1 MVRAK
6 AWNSSLECV
15 TVVRLAC
22 SPRPDM
28 PTSLTQ
34 PPNPLHSPVRA
45 GMQGFAQGTADPVAA
60 CEHYLA
66 RIAQHNPALNA
77 YLWVDAPRSLA
88 MARDSQ
94 QRWAQGRP
102 LSPWDGLP
110 IAIKDNVDV
119 QGWPCS
125 AGTAAD
131 RERRPH
137 ADAAVVQH
145 LRSLGLVVLGK
156 LNMHEGALGAT
167 NANPTYGDC
176 INPWRAGF
184 TPGGSSGGSAAAV
197 RAQLCAAAIGTD
209 TMGSVRVP
217 ASYCG
222 VTAYKPSAD
231 RVSNQG
237 VVPLCHMLDTV
248 GWLTASVADAQALA
262 ASLWTSAQG
271 SPIVLEASPSMAT
284 VSATATA
291 PATASASAS
300 ASTRPLRVGRLVQA
314 DQVALDPVVAQAYAQ
329 LCEQLTQAGVQ
340 WVDVDV
346 PLWQPTA
353 LRQAG
358 LLLSERDGAAYWTD
372 RLGTDL
378 PGLSEGFA
386 RMLRYPERA
395 GAAKLAQAQAL
406 LDTVRADAARVFG
419 AVDLL
424 LMPTTPQT
432 AFHHDAPVPVNQA
445 DFTALANVWGAPA
458 LAFPLRTG
466 DLPASAQL
474 LAAPGQDE
482 ALWAQVSGLS
492 LDRFAPPPD
501 EDFP

>member
-1 MVRAK
+1 MPD
-6 AWNSSLECV
+6 L
-15 TVVRLAC
+15 THPLA
-22 SPRPDM
+22 
-28 PTSLTQ
+28 
-34 PPNPLHSPVRA
+34 HPVLFW
-45 GMQGFAQGTADPVAA
+45 MQQFAQGGMGPLAA

-77 YLWVDAPRSLA
+77 FVSVDAPRSLA
-88 MARDSQ
+88 LARASQ
-94 QRWAQGRP
+94 QRWDQGQP

-131 RERRPH
+131 RNRHPST
-137 ADAAVVQH
+137 DAPVVQQ
-145 LRSLGLVVLGK
+145 LRALGMVVLGK

-167 NANPTYGDC
+167 NRNSTFGDC

-231 RVSNQG
+231 LVSNVG

-262 ASLWTSAQG
+262 SSLWSHGQAVPSAH
-271 SPIVLEASPSMAT
+271 EASSS
-284 VSATATA
+284 SATATA
-291 PATASASAS
+291 TATASA
-300 ASTRPLRVGRLVQA
+300 RPLRLGRLVQA
-314 DQVALDPVVAQAYAQ
+314 AHVALDPVVAQAYAQ
-329 LCEQLTQAGVQ
+329 LCEQLTQDGVV
-340 WVDVDV
+340 WVDIDV
-346 PLWQPTA
+346 PLWQATA
-353 LRQAG
+353 MRQAG
-358 LLLSERDGAAYWTD
+358 LLLSERDAAVHWTTHLGA
-372 RLGTDL
+372 DL
-378 PGLSEGFA
+378 TGLSDGFA

-406 LDTVRADAARVFG
+406 LDTVRADAARVF
-419 AVDLL
+419 AHVDLL

-474 LAAPGQDE
+474 LAAPGQDS
-482 ALWAQVSGLS
+482 ALLAKTHALN

-501 EDFP
+501 EDYP

>member
-1 MVRAK
+1 M
-6 AWNSSLECV
+6 
-15 TVVRLAC
+15 
-22 SPRPDM
+22 PD
-28 PTSLTQ
+28 LT
-34 PPNPLHSPVRA
+34 NPHAHPVLFW
-45 GMQGFAQGTADPVAA
+45 MQQFAQGGMGPMAA
-60 CEHYLA
+60 CGHYLA

-88 MARDSQ
+88 MARESQ
-94 QRWAQGRP
+94 QRWAQGQP

-131 RERRPH
+131 GERRPS
-137 ADAAVVQH
+137 ADAVVVQH

-222 VTAYKPSAD
+222 VTAYKPSAG
-231 RVSNQG
+231 RVPNQG

-262 ASLWTSAQG
+262 ASLWPSAQD
-271 SPIVLEASPSMAT
+271 SPIVLEASTSMAT
-284 VSATATA
+284 VTAT
-291 PATASASAS
+291 ASAS

-314 DQVALDPVVAQAYAQ
+314 DQVSLDPVVAQAYAQ

-358 LLLSERDGAAYWTD
+358 LLLSERDGASYWTD

-378 PGLSEGFA
+378 PGLSDGFA

-432 AFHHDAPVPVNQA
+432 AFHHNDPVPVNQA

-474 LAAPGQDE
+474 LAAPGQDDV
-482 ALWAQVSGLS
+482 LLVQVSGLS

>member
-1 MVRAK
+1 M
-6 AWNSSLECV
+6 
-15 TVVRLAC
+15 
-22 SPRPDM
+22 PD
-28 PTSLTQ
+28 LTH
-34 PPNPLHSPVRA
+34 PHAHPVLFW
-45 GMQGFAQGTADPVAA
+45 MQQFAQGGLGPLAA

-77 YLWVDAPRSLA
+77 FVSVDAPRSLA
-88 MARDSQ
+88 LARASQ
-94 QRWAQGRP
+94 QRWDQGQP

-131 RERRPH
+131 KDRHPTT
-137 ADAAVVQH
+137 DAPVVQQ
-145 LRSLGLVVLGK
+145 LRALGMVVLGK

-167 NANPTYGDC
+167 NHNPTFGDC

-231 RVSNQG
+231 LVSNGG

-248 GWLTASVADAQALA
+248 GWLTQSVADAQALA
-262 ASLWTSAQG
+262 SSLWPMGQTLLSAHE
-271 SPIVLEASPSMAT
+271 SLPSPSL
-284 VSATATA
+284 ATATA
-291 PATASASAS
+291 SASASAS
-300 ASTRPLRVGRLVQA
+300 ASTRPLRLGRLVQA
-314 DQVALDPVVAQAYAQ
+314 AGVDLAPEVAQAYAQ
-329 LCEQLTQAGVQ
+329 LCEQLTRDGVV

-358 LLLSERDGAAYWTD
+358 LLLSERDAAAHWTAHLGA
-372 RLGTDL
+372 DL

-395 GAAKLAQAQAL
+395 GAAKLAQAQTL
-406 LDTVRADAARVFG
+406 LDTVRADAARVF
-419 AVDLL
+419 AHVDLL

-432 AFHHDAPVPVNQA
+432 AFHHDTPVPVNQA
-445 DFTALANVWGAPA
+445 YFTALANVWGAPA

-474 LAAPGQDE
+474 LAASGQDE
-482 ALWAQVSGLS
+482 ALLAKARGLN
-492 LDRFAPPPD
+492 LDRFAPPPAQGWD
-501 EDFP
+501 

>member
-1 MVRAK
+1 MPD
-6 AWNSSLECV
+6 L
-15 TVVRLAC
+15 THPLA
-22 SPRPDM
+22 
-28 PTSLTQ
+28 
-34 PPNPLHSPVRA
+34 HPVLFW
-45 GMQGFAQGTADPVAA
+45 MQQFAQGGMGPLAA

-77 YLWVDAPRSLA
+77 FVSVDAPRSLA
-88 MARDSQ
+88 LARASQ
-94 QRWAQGRP
+94 QRWDQGQP

-131 RERRPH
+131 RNRHPST
-137 ADAAVVQH
+137 DAPVVQQ
-145 LRSLGLVVLGK
+145 LRALGMVVLGK

-222 VTAYKPSAD
+222 VSAFKPSAG
-231 RVSNQG
+231 RVPNKG

-262 ASLWTSAQG
+262 SSLWSHGQAVPSAH
-271 SPIVLEASPSMAT
+271 EASSS
-284 VSATATA
+284 SATATA
-291 PATASASAS
+291 TATASA
-300 ASTRPLRVGRLVQA
+300 RPLRLGRLVQA
-314 DQVALDPVVAQAYAQ
+314 AHVALDPVVAQAYAQ
-329 LCEQLTQAGVQ
+329 LCEQLTQDGVV
-340 WVDVDV
+340 WVDIDV
-346 PLWQPTA
+346 PLWQATA
-353 LRQAG
+353 MRQAG
-358 LLLSERDGAAYWTD
+358 LLLSERDAAVHWTTHLGA
-372 RLGTDL
+372 DL
-378 PGLSEGFA
+378 TGLSDGFA

-406 LDTVRADAARVFG
+406 LDTVRADAARVF
-419 AVDLL
+419 AHVDLL

-474 LAAPGQDE
+474 LAAPGQDS
-482 ALWAQVSGLS
+482 ALLAKTHALN

-501 EDFP
+501 EDYP

>member
-1 MVRAK
+1 MAPWYAPRWDSAC
-6 AWNSSLECV
+6 LEWP
-15 TVVRLAC
+15 TVVRLPC
-22 SPRPDM
+22 HRRPDM
-28 PTSLTQ
+28 PTPLTH
-34 PPNPLHSPVRA
+34 PTNPLHSPVRA
-45 GMQGFAQGTADPVAA
+45 WMQGFAQGTADPVAA

-125 AGTAAD
+125 AGTQAD

-176 INPWRAGF
+176 QNPWRAGF

-222 VTAYKPSAD
+222 VTAYKPSAG

-248 GWLTASVADAQALA
+248 GWLTASVVDAQALA
-262 ASLWTSAQG
+262 ASLWPSAQD
-271 SPIVLEASPSMAT
+271 SPIVLEASTSMAT
-284 VSATATA
+284 VTAT
-291 PATASASAS
+291 AS

-358 LLLSERDGAAYWTD
+358 LLLSERDGASYWTD

-378 PGLSEGFA
+378 PGLSDGFA

-419 AVDLL
+419 EVDLL

-432 AFHHDAPVPVNQA
+432 AFHHNDPVPVNQA

-466 DLPASAQL
+466 DLPASAQW
-474 LAAPGQDE
+474 LAAPGQDDV
-482 ALWAQVSGLS
+482 LLAQVSGLN

>member
-1 MVRAK
+1 M
-6 AWNSSLECV
+6 
-15 TVVRLAC
+15 
-22 SPRPDM
+22 PD
-28 PTSLTQ
+28 LTH
-34 PPNPLHSPVRA
+34 PHAHPVLFW
-45 GMQGFAQGTADPVAA
+45 MQQFAQGGLGPLAA

-77 YLWVDAPRSLA
+77 FVSVDAPRSLA
-88 MARDSQ
+88 LARASQ
-94 QRWAQGRP
+94 QRWDQGQP

-131 RERRPH
+131 KDRHPTT
-137 ADAAVVQH
+137 DAPVVQQ
-145 LRSLGLVVLGK
+145 LRALGMVVLGK

-167 NANPTYGDC
+167 NRNPTFGDC

-231 RVSNQG
+231 LVSNVG

-248 GWLTASVADAQALA
+248 GWLTASVADVQALA
-262 ASLWTSAQG
+262 SSMWPSGGPLQMAHGSSLSASSSLGIGA
-271 SPIVLEASPSMAT
+271 
-284 VSATATA
+284 ATATA
-291 PATASASAS
+291 TATATAAAAAAATASASAS
-300 ASTRPLRVGRLVQA
+300 ASAPASERPLRLGRLMQA
-314 DQVALDPVVAQAYAQ
+314 AQVALDPAVAQAYKD
-329 LCEQLTQAGVQ
+329 LCEQLTQDGVL

-346 PLWQPTA
+346 PLWQATA
-353 LRQAG
+353 MRQAG
-358 LLLSERDGAAYWTD
+358 LLCSERDATAYWTAH
-372 RLGTDL
+372 LGADL
-378 PGLSEGFA
+378 PGLSDGFA

-395 GAAKLAQAQAL
+395 GVAKLAQAQAT
-406 LDTVRADAARVFG
+406 LDTVRADAARVF
-419 AVDLL
+419 AHVDLL

-474 LAAPGQDE
+474 LAAPGQDS
-482 ALWAQVSGLS
+482 ALLTQTHALN

-501 EDFP
+501 EDYP

>member
-1 MVRAK
+1 
-6 AWNSSLECV
+6 
-15 TVVRLAC
+15 
-22 SPRPDM
+22 
-28 PTSLTQ
+28 
-34 PPNPLHSPVRA
+34 
-45 GMQGFAQGTADPVAA
+45 MQRFSQGTADPVAA

-125 AGTAAD
+125 AGTQAD

-137 ADAAVVQH
+137 ADALVVQH

-222 VTAYKPSAD
+222 VTAFKPSAG

-248 GWLTASVADAQALA
+248 GWLTACVADAQALA
-262 ASLWTSAQG
+262 SSLWSHGPAV
-271 SPIVLEASPSMAT
+271 PLAHEASS
-284 VSATATA
+284 SRATATA
-291 PATASASAS
+291 AV
-300 ASTRPLRVGRLVQA
+300 RPLRVGRLVQA
-314 DQVALDPVVAQAYAQ
+314 DQVSLDPVVAQAYAQ

-346 PLWQPTA
+346 PLWQPTT

-372 RLGTDL
+372 RLGADL

-482 ALWAQVSGLS
+482 ALWAQVSGLN

-501 EDFP
+501 EEFP

>member
-1 MVRAK
+1 M
-6 AWNSSLECV
+6 
-15 TVVRLAC
+15 
-22 SPRPDM
+22 PD
-28 PTSLTQ
+28 LT
-34 PPNPLHSPVRA
+34 NPHAHPVLFW
-45 GMQGFAQGTADPVAA
+45 MQQFAQGGMGPMAA
-60 CEHYLA
+60 CGHYLA

-88 MARDSQ
+88 QARESQ
-94 QRWAQGRP
+94 QRWDQGQP

-110 IAIKDNVDV
+110 IAIKDNIDV

-137 ADAAVVQH
+137 ADAAVVQQ
-145 LRSLGLVVLGK
+145 LRALGMVVLGK

-167 NANPTYGDC
+167 NHNPTFGDC

-231 RVSNQG
+231 LVSNGG

-248 GWLTASVADAQALA
+248 GWLTQSVADAQALA
-262 ASLWTSAQG
+262 SSLWPMCQTLLSAHE
-271 SPIVLEASPSMAT
+271 SLPSPSLAT
-284 VSATATA
+284 
-291 PATASASAS
+291 ATASASAS
-300 ASTRPLRVGRLVQA
+300 ASTRPLRLGRLVQA
-314 DQVALDPVVAQAYAQ
+314 AGVDLAPEVAQAYAQ
-329 LCEQLTQAGVQ
+329 LCEQLTRDGVV

-358 LLLSERDGAAYWTD
+358 LLLSERDAAAHWTAHLGA
-372 RLGTDL
+372 DL

-395 GAAKLAQAQAL
+395 GAAKMDQAQTL
-406 LDTVRADAARVFG
+406 LDTVRADAARVFDP
-419 AVDLL
+419 VDLL

-474 LAAPGQDE
+474 VAAPGRDS
-482 ALWAQVSGLS
+482 ALLASTRALN
-492 LDRFAPPPD
+492 LDRFAPPL
-501 EDFP
+501 EKDFP

>member
-1 MVRAK
+1 MPD
-6 AWNSSLECV
+6 L
-15 TVVRLAC
+15 THPLA
-22 SPRPDM
+22 
-28 PTSLTQ
+28 
-34 PPNPLHSPVRA
+34 HPVLFW
-45 GMQGFAQGTADPVAA
+45 MQQFAQGGMGPLAA

-77 YLWVDAPRSLA
+77 FVSVDAPRSLA
-88 MARDSQ
+88 LARASQ
-94 QRWAQGRP
+94 QRWDQGQP

-131 RERRPH
+131 RNRHPST
-137 ADAAVVQH
+137 DAPVVQQ
-145 LRSLGLVVLGK
+145 LRALGMVVLGK

-222 VTAYKPSAD
+222 VSAFKPSAG
-231 RVSNQG
+231 RVPNKG

-262 ASLWTSAQG
+262 SSLWSHGQAVPSAH
-271 SPIVLEASPSMAT
+271 EASSS
-284 VSATATA
+284 SATATA
-291 PATASASAS
+291 TATASA
-300 ASTRPLRVGRLVQA
+300 RPLRVGRLVQA
-314 DQVALDPVVAQAYAQ
+314 AHVALDPVVAQAYAQ
-329 LCEQLTQAGVQ
+329 LCEQLTQDGVV
-340 WVDVDV
+340 WVDIDV
-346 PLWQPTA
+346 PLWQATA
-353 LRQAG
+353 MRQAG
-358 LLLSERDGAAYWTD
+358 LLLSERDAAVHWTTHLGA
-372 RLGTDL
+372 DL
-378 PGLSEGFA
+378 TGLSDGFA

-474 LAAPGQDE
+474 LAAPGQDS
-482 ALWAQVSGLS
+482 ALLTQTRALN

>member
-1 MVRAK
+1 
-6 AWNSSLECV
+6 
-15 TVVRLAC
+15 
-22 SPRPDM
+22 
-28 PTSLTQ
+28 
-34 PPNPLHSPVRA
+34 
-45 GMQGFAQGTADPVAA
+45 
-60 CEHYLA
+60 
-66 RIAQHNPALNA
+66 
-77 YLWVDAPRSLA
+77 
-88 MARDSQ
+88 
-94 QRWAQGRP
+94 
-102 LSPWDGLP
+102 
-110 IAIKDNVDV
+110 V

-125 AGTAAD
+125 AGTQAD
-131 RERRPH
+131 RERRPS

-176 INPWRAGF
+176 QNPWRAGF

-262 ASLWTSAQG
+262 ASLWPSAQG
-271 SPIVLEASPSMAT
+271 SSTVLEASPSMVT
-284 VSATATA
+284 VTAAAAAAAAATATA
-291 PATASASAS
+291 TATAMAMAMAMAMASASAS
-300 ASTRPLRVGRLVQA
+300 ASASDRPLRVGRLVQA

-358 LLLSERDGAAYWTD
+358 LLLSERDGASYWTD

-432 AFHHDAPVPVNQA
+432 AFHHDVPVPVNQA

-466 DLPASAQL
+466 DLPASGQL

-482 ALWAQVSGLS
+482 ALWVQVSGLS

>member
-1 MVRAK
+1 M
-6 AWNSSLECV
+6 
-15 TVVRLAC
+15 
-22 SPRPDM
+22 PD
-28 PTSLTQ
+28 LTH
-34 PPNPLHSPVRA
+34 PHDHPVLFW
-45 GMQGFAQGTADPVAA
+45 MQQFAQGGMGPLAA

-77 YLWVDAPRSLA
+77 FVSVDAPLSLA
-88 MARDSQ
+88 LARASQ
-94 QRWAQGRP
+94 QRWDQGQP

-131 RERRPH
+131 RNRRPTT
-137 ADAAVVQH
+137 DAPVVQQ
-145 LRSLGLVVLGK
+145 LRALGMVVLGK

-167 NANPTYGDC
+167 NRNPTFGDC

-222 VTAYKPSAD
+222 VTAYKPSAGL
-231 RVSNQG
+231 VSNVG

-262 ASLWTSAQG
+262 DSLWPSAQG
-271 SPIVLEASPSMAT
+271 SPIVLEASTSMAT
-284 VSATATA
+284 VSATAT
-291 PATASASAS
+291 

-346 PLWQPTA
+346 PLWQATA
-353 LRQAG
+353 MRQAG
-358 LLLSERDGAAYWTD
+358 LLLSERDAAAYWTAH
-372 RLGTDL
+372 LGEDL
-378 PGLSEGFA
+378 TGLSEGFA

-395 GAAKLAQAQAL
+395 GAAKLAQAQTL
-406 LDTVRADAARVFG
+406 LDTVRADAARVF
-419 AVDLL
+419 AHVDLL

-432 AFHHDAPVPVNQA
+432 AFHHDTSVPVNQA

-474 LAAPGQDE
+474 LAAPGQDS
-482 ALWAQVSGLS
+482 ALLTQTRALN

>member
-1 MVRAK
+1 MAVKRPTLDQLQEVAYSLGIHLSEEQAENYNTLLQGNFDAYDIIDALPDYVPEVK
-6 AWNSSLECV
+6 YPRTPGTFPAPADNKYGAWYVKSTIKGAASGKLAGK
-15 TVVRLAC
+15 TVVL
-22 SPRPDM
+22 
-28 PTSLTQ
+28 
-34 PPNPLHSPVRA
+34 
-45 GMQGFAQGTADPVAA
+45 
-60 CEHYLA
+60 
-66 RIAQHNPALNA
+66 
-77 YLWVDAPRSLA
+77 
-88 MARDSQ
+88 
-94 QRWAQGRP
+94 
-102 LSPWDGLP
+102 
-110 IAIKDNVDV
+110 KDNVCV
-119 QGWPCS
+119 
-125 AGTAAD
+125 AGVPMMNGASTL
-131 RERRPH
+131 EGYMPNI
-137 ADAAVVQH
+137 DATVVTR
-145 LRSLGLVVLGK
+145 LLD
-156 LNMHEGALGAT
+156 AGAT
-167 NANPTYGDC
+167 VVGKSVCEYFCFSGGSHTSSTGPVHNPHKHGYS
-176 INPWRAGF
+176 A
-184 TPGGSSGGSAAAV
+184 GGSSSGSAA
-197 RAQLCAAAIGTD
+197 LLAAGEVDLAIGGD
-209 TMGSVRVP
+209 QGGSIRMP

-222 VTAYKPSAD
+222 VTAYKPSAG

-262 ASLWTSAQG
+262 SSLWSHGQAVPSAH
-271 SPIVLEASPSMAT
+271 EASSS
-284 VSATATA
+284 SATATA
-291 PATASASAS
+291 TASA
-300 ASTRPLRVGRLVQA
+300 RPLRVGRLVQA

-329 LCEQLTQAGVQ
+329 LCEQLTQDGVV

-378 PGLSEGFA
+378 PGLSDGFA

-432 AFHHDAPVPVNQA
+432 AFHHNDPVPVNQA

-466 DLPASAQL
+466 DLPASAQW
-474 LAAPGQDE
+474 LAAPGQDDV
-482 ALWAQVSGLS
+482 LLAQVSGLN

>member
-1 MVRAK
+1 MAPWYAPRWDSAC
-6 AWNSSLECV
+6 LEWP
-15 TVVRLAC
+15 TVVRLPC
-22 SPRPDM
+22 HRRPDM
-28 PTSLTQ
+28 PTPLTY
-34 PPNPLHSPVRA
+34 PTNPLHSPVRA
-45 GMQGFAQGTADPVAA
+45 WLQGFAQGTADPVAA

-66 RIAQHNPALNA
+66 RIAQHNPALHA

-88 MARDSQ
+88 MARESQ

-125 AGTAAD
+125 AGTEAD
-131 RERRPH
+131 RERRPS

-176 INPWRAGF
+176 HNPWRAGF

-222 VTAYKPSAD
+222 VTAFKPSAG
-231 RVSNQG
+231 RVSNVG

-262 ASLWTSAQG
+262 SSLWSHGQAVPSAH
-271 SPIVLEASPSMAT
+271 EASSS
-284 VSATATA
+284 SATATA
-291 PATASASAS
+291 TATASA
-300 ASTRPLRVGRLVQA
+300 RPLRVGRLVQA
-314 DQVALDPVVAQAYAQ
+314 DQVSLDPVVAQAYAQ

-378 PGLSEGFA
+378 PGLSDGFA

-406 LDTVRADAARVFG
+406 LDTVRADAAQVFG

-432 AFHHDAPVPVNQA
+432 AFHHNDPVPVNQA

-482 ALWAQVSGLS
+482 ALLAQVSGLN

>member
-1 MVRAK
+1 MVRAN
-6 AWNSSLECV
+6 AWNSSLECA
-15 TVVRLAC
+15 TVVRLAR

-28 PTSLTQ
+28 PTSLTH
-34 PPNPLHSPVRA
+34 PTHPLHSPVRA
-45 GMQGFAQGTADPVAA
+45 WMQRFSQGTADPVAA

-125 AGTAAD
+125 AGTQAD

-137 ADAAVVQH
+137 ADALVVQH

-222 VTAYKPSAD
+222 VTAFKPSAG

-248 GWLTASVADAQALA
+248 GWLTACVADAQALA
-262 ASLWTSAQG
+262 SSLWSHGPAV
-271 SPIVLEASPSMAT
+271 PLAHEASS
-284 VSATATA
+284 SRATATA
-291 PATASASAS
+291 AV
-300 ASTRPLRVGRLVQA
+300 RPLRVGRLVQA
-314 DQVALDPVVAQAYAQ
+314 DQVSLDPVVAQAYAQ

-346 PLWQPTA
+346 PLWQPTT

-372 RLGTDL
+372 RLGADL

-482 ALWAQVSGLS
+482 ALWAQVSGLN

-501 EDFP
+501 EEFP

>member
-1 MVRAK
+1 
-6 AWNSSLECV
+6 
-15 TVVRLAC
+15 
-22 SPRPDM
+22 
-28 PTSLTQ
+28 
-34 PPNPLHSPVRA
+34 
-45 GMQGFAQGTADPVAA
+45 
-60 CEHYLA
+60 
-66 RIAQHNPALNA
+66 
-77 YLWVDAPRSLA
+77 
-88 MARDSQ
+88 
-94 QRWAQGRP
+94 
-102 LSPWDGLP
+102 
-110 IAIKDNVDV
+110 
-119 QGWPCS
+119 
-125 AGTAAD
+125 
-131 RERRPH
+131 
-137 ADAAVVQH
+137 VVQQ
-145 LRSLGLVVLGK
+145 LRALGMVVLGK

-167 NANPTYGDC
+167 NHNPTFGDC

-231 RVSNQG
+231 LVSNGG

-248 GWLTASVADAQALA
+248 GWLTQSVADAQALA
-262 ASLWTSAQG
+262 SSLWPMGQTLLSAHE
-271 SPIVLEASPSMAT
+271 SLPSPSLAT
-284 VSATATA
+284 
-291 PATASASAS
+291 ATASASAS
-300 ASTRPLRVGRLVQA
+300 ASTRPLRLGRLVQA
-314 DQVALDPVVAQAYAQ
+314 AGVDLAPEVAQAYAQ
-329 LCEQLTQAGVQ
+329 LCEQLTRDGVV

-358 LLLSERDGAAYWTD
+358 LLLSERDAAAHWTAPLGAE
-372 RLGTDL
+372 L

-395 GAAKLAQAQAL
+395 GAAKMDQAQTL
-406 LDTVRADAARVFG
+406 LNTVRADAARVFDP
-419 AVDLL
+419 VDLL

-474 LAAPGQDE
+474 VAAPGRDS
-482 ALWAQVSGLS
+482 ALLASTRALN
-492 LDRFAPPPD
+492 LDRFVPPPD

>member
-1 MVRAK
+1 M
-6 AWNSSLECV
+6 
-15 TVVRLAC
+15 
-22 SPRPDM
+22 PD
-28 PTSLTQ
+28 LT
-34 PPNPLHSPVRA
+34 NPHAHPVLFW
-45 GMQGFAQGTADPVAA
+45 MQQFAQGGMGPMAA
-60 CEHYLA
+60 CGHYLA

-88 MARDSQ
+88 LARESQ
-94 QRWAQGRP
+94 QRWAQGQP

-131 RERRPH
+131 RDRLPTT
-137 ADAAVVQH
+137 DAPVVQQ
-145 LRSLGLVVLGK
+145 LWALGMVVLGK

-167 NANPTYGDC
+167 NRNSTFGDC

-231 RVSNQG
+231 LVSNVG

-262 ASLWTSAQG
+262 SSLWSHGQAVPSAH
-271 SPIVLEASPSMAT
+271 EASSS
-284 VSATATA
+284 SATATA
-291 PATASASAS
+291 TATASA
-300 ASTRPLRVGRLVQA
+300 RPLRLGRLVQA
-314 DQVALDPVVAQAYAQ
+314 AHVALDPVVAQAYAQ
-329 LCEQLTQAGVQ
+329 LCEQLTQDGVV
-340 WVDVDV
+340 WVDIDV
-346 PLWQPTA
+346 PLWQATA
-353 LRQAG
+353 MRQAG
-358 LLLSERDGAAYWTD
+358 LLLSERDAAVHWTTHLGA
-372 RLGTDL
+372 DL
-378 PGLSEGFA
+378 TGLSDGFA

-474 LAAPGQDE
+474 LAAPGQDS
-482 ALWAQVSGLS
+482 ALLAKTHALN

-501 EDFP
+501 EDYP

>member
-28 PTSLTQ
+28 PTSLTH
-34 PPNPLHSPVRA
+34 PTNPLHSPVRA
-45 GMQGFAQGTADPVAA
+45 WMQGFAQGTADPVAA

-131 RERRPH
+131 GERRPS
-137 ADAAVVQH
+137 ADAVVVQH

-176 INPWRAGF
+176 QNPWRAGF

-222 VTAYKPSAD
+222 VTAYKPSAG
-231 RVSNQG
+231 RVPKQG

-262 ASLWTSAQG
+262 ASLWPSAQD
-271 SPIVLEASPSMAT
+271 SPIVLEASTSMAT
-284 VSATATA
+284 V
-291 PATASASAS
+291 TASASAS

-314 DQVALDPVVAQAYAQ
+314 DQVSLDPVVAQAYAQ

-378 PGLSEGFA
+378 PGLSDGFA

-406 LDTVRADAARVFG
+406 LDKVRADAARVFG

-474 LAAPGQDE
+474 LAAPGQDDV
-482 ALWAQVSGLS
+482 LLAQVSGLN

>member
-1 MVRAK
+1 MAPWYAPRWDSAC
-6 AWNSSLECV
+6 LEWP
-15 TVVRLAC
+15 TVVRLPC
-22 SPRPDM
+22 HRRPDM
-28 PTSLTQ
+28 PTPLTY
-34 PPNPLHSPVRA
+34 PTNPLHSPVRA
-45 GMQGFAQGTADPVAA
+45 WLQGFAQGTADPVAA

-66 RIAQHNPALNA
+66 RIAQHNPALHA

-88 MARDSQ
+88 MARESQ

-125 AGTAAD
+125 AGTQAD
-131 RERRPH
+131 RERRPS

-176 INPWRAGF
+176 HNPWRAGF

-222 VTAYKPSAD
+222 VTAFKPSAD
-231 RVSNQG
+231 RVSNVG

-262 ASLWTSAQG
+262 SSLWSHGQAVPSAH
-271 SPIVLEASPSMAT
+271 EASSS
-284 VSATATA
+284 SATATA
-291 PATASASAS
+291 TATATASA
-300 ASTRPLRVGRLVQA
+300 RPLRVGRLVQA
-314 DQVALDPVVAQAYAQ
+314 DQVSLDPVVAQAYAQ
-329 LCEQLTQAGVQ
+329 LCEQLTQDGVV

-378 PGLSEGFA
+378 PGLSDGFA

-432 AFHHDAPVPVNQA
+432 AFHHNDPVPVNQA

-466 DLPASAQL
+466 DLPASAQW
-474 LAAPGQDE
+474 LAAPGQDDV
-482 ALWAQVSGLS
+482 LLAQVSGLN

>member
-1 MVRAK
+1 MVRAQVGQR
-6 AWNSSLECV
+6 LPRMC
-15 TVVRLAC
+15 TVVRLAR

-28 PTSLTQ
+28 PTSVTH
-34 PPNPLHSPVRA
+34 PTNPLHSPVCA
-45 GMQGFAQGTADPVAA
+45 WMQGFAQGTADPVAA

-125 AGTAAD
+125 AGTQAD
-131 RERRPH
+131 RERRPSS
-137 ADAAVVQH
+137 DAAVVQH

-176 INPWRAGF
+176 QNPWRAGF

-222 VTAYKPSAD
+222 VTAYKPSAG

-262 ASLWTSAQG
+262 ASLWPSAQD
-271 SPIVLEASPSMAT
+271 SPTDFEASPSPSMAT
-284 VSATATA
+284 VTAAATATA
-291 PATASASAS
+291 SA
-300 ASTRPLRVGRLVQA
+300 RPLRVGRLVQA

-406 LDTVRADAARVFG
+406 LDTVRADAARVF
-419 AVDLL
+419 ATVDLL

-432 AFHHDAPVPVNQA
+432 AFHHNDPVPVNQA

-482 ALWAQVSGLS
+482 TLWAQVSGLN

>member
-1 MVRAK
+1 MSDLSTPHA
-6 AWNSSLECV
+6 
-15 TVVRLAC
+15 
-22 SPRPDM
+22 
-28 PTSLTQ
+28 
-34 PPNPLHSPVRA
+34 HPVLFWMR
-45 GMQGFAQGTADPVAA
+45 QFAQGGMGPMAA
-60 CEHYLA
+60 CGHYLA

-88 MARDSQ
+88 MARESQ
-94 QRWAQGRP
+94 QRWAQGQP

-222 VTAYKPSAD
+222 VTAYKPSAG

-262 ASLWTSAQG
+262 GSLWPSGLPLLPAHE
-271 SPIVLEASPSMAT
+271 SSPSP
-284 VSATATA
+284 SLATATA
-291 PATASASAS
+291 SA
-300 ASTRPLRVGRLVQA
+300 RPLRLGRLLQA
-314 DQVALDPVVAQAYAQ
+314 THVALDPAVAQAYTD
-329 LCEQLTQAGVQ
+329 LCEQLTQAGVV
-340 WVDVDV
+340 WVDVDA
-346 PLWQPTA
+346 PLWQATTM
-353 LRQAG
+353 RQAG
-358 LLLSERDGAAYWTD
+358 LLFSERDAAAYWTD
-372 RLGTDL
+372 RLGADL

-386 RMLRYPERA
+386 RMLHYPERA
-395 GAAKLAQAQAL
+395 GAAKLTQAQATL
-406 LDTVRADAARVFG
+406 EAVRADAARVF
-419 AVDLL
+419 ANVDLL

-432 AFHHDAPVPVNQA
+432 AFHHDDPVPVNQA

-474 LAAPGQDE
+474 LAAPGRDE
-482 ALWAQVSGLS
+482 ALLDKARGLN
-492 LDRFAPPPD
+492 LDRFAPPPVQGWD
-501 EDFP
+501 

>member
-1 MVRAK
+1 MPD
-6 AWNSSLECV
+6 L
-15 TVVRLAC
+15 THPLA
-22 SPRPDM
+22 
-28 PTSLTQ
+28 
-34 PPNPLHSPVRA
+34 HPVLFW
-45 GMQGFAQGTADPVAA
+45 MQQFAQGGMGPLAA

-77 YLWVDAPRSLA
+77 YLWVDATRSLA
-88 MARDSQ
+88 LARESQ
-94 QRWAQGRP
+94 QRWAQGQP

-131 RERRPH
+131 RERRPS
-137 ADAAVVQH
+137 ADAVVVQH

-167 NANPTYGDC
+167 NRNPTFGDC

-231 RVSNQG
+231 LVSNVG

-262 ASLWTSAQG
+262 SSLWPMGQPLLLAHESL
-271 SPIVLEASPSMAT
+271 PSPSLT
-284 VSATATA
+284 T
-291 PATASASAS
+291 ATASASAS
-300 ASTRPLRVGRLVQA
+300 ASASERPLRLGRLVQA
-314 DQVALDPVVAQAYAQ
+314 AHVALDPVVAQAYAQ
-329 LCEQLTQAGVQ
+329 LCEQLTQDGVV
-340 WVDVDV
+340 WVDIDV
-346 PLWQPTA
+346 PLWQATA
-353 LRQAG
+353 MRQAG
-358 LLLSERDGAAYWTD
+358 LLLSERDAAVHWTTHLGA
-372 RLGTDL
+372 DL
-378 PGLSEGFA
+378 TGLSDGFA

-432 AFHHDAPVPVNQA
+432 AFHHDTPVPVNQA

-474 LAAPGQDE
+474 LAAPGQDS
-482 ALWAQVSGLS
+482 ALLTQTRALN

-501 EDFP
+501 EDYP

>member
-1 MVRAK
+1 MPD
-6 AWNSSLECV
+6 L
-15 TVVRLAC
+15 THPLA
-22 SPRPDM
+22 
-28 PTSLTQ
+28 
-34 PPNPLHSPVRA
+34 HPVLFW
-45 GMQGFAQGTADPVAA
+45 MQQFAQGGMGPLAA

-77 YLWVDAPRSLA
+77 FVSVDAPRSLA
-88 MARDSQ
+88 LARASQ
-94 QRWAQGRP
+94 QRWDQGQP

-131 RERRPH
+131 RERRPS
-137 ADAAVVQH
+137 ADAVVVQH

-167 NANPTYGDC
+167 NRNSTFGDC

-231 RVSNQG
+231 LVSNVG

-262 ASLWTSAQG
+262 SSLWSHGQAVPSAH
-271 SPIVLEASPSMAT
+271 EASSS
-284 VSATATA
+284 SATATA
-291 PATASASAS
+291 TATASA
-300 ASTRPLRVGRLVQA
+300 RPLRLGRLVQA
-314 DQVALDPVVAQAYAQ
+314 AHVALDPVVAQAYAQ
-329 LCEQLTQAGVQ
+329 LCEQLTQDGVV
-340 WVDVDV
+340 WVDIDV
-346 PLWQPTA
+346 PLWQATA
-353 LRQAG
+353 MRQAG
-358 LLLSERDGAAYWTD
+358 LLLSERDAAVHWTTHLGA
-372 RLGTDL
+372 DL
-378 PGLSEGFA
+378 TGLSDGFA

-406 LDTVRADAARVFG
+406 LDTVRADAARVF
-419 AVDLL
+419 AHVDLL

-474 LAAPGQDE
+474 LAAPGQDS
-482 ALWAQVSGLS
+482 ALLTQTHALN

-501 EDFP
+501 EDYP

>member
-1 MVRAK
+1 
-6 AWNSSLECV
+6 
-15 TVVRLAC
+15 
-22 SPRPDM
+22 M
-28 PTSLTQ
+28 PTPLTY
-34 PPNPLHSPVRA
+34 PTNPLHSPVRA
-45 GMQGFAQGTADPVAA
+45 WMQGFAQGTADPVAA

-88 MARDSQ
+88 MARESQ
-94 QRWAQGRP
+94 QRWAQGQP

-131 RERRPH
+131 GERRPS
-137 ADAAVVQH
+137 ADAVVVQH

-176 INPWRAGF
+176 QNPWRAGF

-222 VTAYKPSAD
+222 VTAYKPSAG
-231 RVSNQG
+231 RVPNQG

-262 ASLWTSAQG
+262 ASLWTSAQD
-271 SPIVLEASPSMAT
+271 SPIVLEASTSMAT
-284 VSATATA
+284 VTAT
-291 PATASASAS
+291 AS

-314 DQVALDPVVAQAYAQ
+314 DQVSLDPVVAQAYAQ

-372 RLGTDL
+372 RLGMDL

-432 AFHHDAPVPVNQA
+432 AFHHNDPVPVNQA

-474 LAAPGQDE
+474 LAAPGQDDV
-482 ALWAQVSGLS
+482 LLAQVSGLN